1 MNFKSRWKI
10 MTDKIIKRKSNIV
23 YCIIILALLSLS
35 ILFYSGTKEG
45 YFNIFLLVSII
56 APVIIILI
64 PKNTLTVD
72 LSFGAIIVLVILLY
86 GKGFWVYM
94 DGLMPF
100 ITSQGLPKEVSGWFS
115 FENPLRLNLLLFCS
129 IISILISTTIR
140 LIATKLKKVKA
151 L

>member
-1 MNFKSRWKI
+1 M
-10 MTDKIIKRKSNIV
+10 
-23 YCIIILALLSLS
+23 
-35 ILFYSGTKEG
+35 
-45 YFNIFLLVSII
+45 
-56 APVIIILI
+56 IIILI

-86 GKGFWVYM
+86 GKGFWAYR

-140 LIATKLKKVKA
+140 LIATKLKKAKA